1 MENLIDERFCKCY
14 GKHRFDLSC
23 AKCKRKVNIFEKDMR
38 IQELQSAI
46 RELICLKDNITDKL
60 NEMDIIIKSIVE
72 K

>member
-14 GKHRFDLSC
+14 GKHRLELSC
-23 AKCKRKVNIFEKDMR
+23 AKCQRKVNIFEKDMR

-46 RELICLKDNITDKL
+46 RELICLKDNITYKL
-60 NEMDIIIKSIVE
+60 IEMNDIIKSIVE